1 MITYLTVQFSS
12 EGAKP
17 SKILST
23 LQSLGFKPATGFYDF
38 QYDWEDD
45 ASIDDV
51 IDLADQISASLK
63 GMRVNFKL
71 ETTGQSKTG

>member
-17 SKILST
+17 SKVLST
-23 LQSLGFKPATGFYDF
+23 LQSLGFRPAAGFYDF

-45 ASIDDV
+45 AGIDDV
-51 IDLADQISASLK
+51 IDLADRVAVSLK
-63 GMRVNFKL
+63 GMRVIFKL
-71 ETTGQSKTG
+71 ETTGQLKSD